1 MMETNDMPLEF
12 SMQGSMVQTNRQ
24 KLNLRMV
31 ILDP

>member
-1 MMETNDMPLEF
+1 MIETNDMSLES
-12 SMQGSMVQTNRQ
+12 SMQGSILQTNRQ